1 MEKQEGGIKMD
12 TEVTELKNQ
21 NVSQPEESNEGQNS
35 FKVETKNEVYG
46 VIKCGLLNV
55 RKKPSIGSDI
65 VDVLKRGNKVLINKK
80 DSTDAF
86 YRIYKDGIEGYCVK
100 EYIEVI

>member
-1 MEKQEGGIKMD
+1 MN
-12 TEVTELKNQ
+12 TEELKQNQ
-21 NVSQPEESNEGQNS
+21 ITSQPEESNEEQNS
-35 FKVETKNEVYG
+35 SKVETESEVYG
-46 VIKCGLLNV
+46 IVKCGLLNV
-55 RKKPSIGSDI
+55 RKKPSIGSVI

-86 YRIYKDGIEGYCVK
+86 YKIYKDGIEGYCVK